1 MQSVSEADKQITN
14 AAVGRRIREARL
26 DKGLKQKALA
36 ELVNMDP
43 KYLSRIENGHSG
55 ISRELLLRI
64 GRELGKGLDYFY
76 IDDPKLEAE
85 YALDSEISK
94 KLEKCNKTQ
103 KLTICNVIDAILK
116 SPTGYG
122 DIQSLILDG
131 FLSCFVAYL

>member
-55 ISRELLLRI
+55 LSRELLLRI

-103 KLTICNVIDAILK
+103 KLTICNAIDAILK
-116 SPTGYG
+116 SPIK
-122 DIQSLILDG
+122 D
-131 FLSCFVAYL
+131 

>member
-1 MQSVSEADKQITN
+1 MTVSVSEADKQITN

-116 SPTGYG
+116 SPIK
-122 DIQSLILDG
+122 D
-131 FLSCFVAYL
+131 